1 MTVREAFGKGAQSP
15 LAPILPGCRRAGG
28 HVAGGDLGKVGMGIH
43 IRTEGPDIVVEFHR
57 KLVPRDRDIREYCE
71 EIWQVA
77 PVTVSLEA

>member
-1 MTVREAFGKGAQSP
+1 
-15 LAPILPGCRRAGG
+15 
-28 HVAGGDLGKVGMGIH
+28 VAGGDLEKVGMGIH